1 VTSRRISSS
10 ALIGSLTIHAI
21 IGIPLLFPFALRQQA
36 APMVIEFVSA
46 PDENDG
52 ARRNSHLKKLKA
64 SPPPKESRIQ
74 AAPSA
79 DTIPQPA
86 MTDLT
91 GESDIESELQDR
103 APTTDKERYLAE
115 IRRKIAIRQNY
126 PRLSRVLNEQGS
138 VKLLLT
144 IQRNGSLTKV
154 ELVRGTPF
162 ERLNT
167 AAMTAATEAG
177 PFKEF
182 PAEVKY
188 ASWRITL
195 PIHFSLN

>member
-1 VTSRRISSS
+1 MTHRRIKST
-10 ALIGSLTIHAI
+10 AFLGSFVVHAI
-21 IGIPLLFPFALRQQA
+21 IGIPLLFPFVPNEEAE
-36 APMVIEFVSA
+36 PVVIELRETRPS
-46 PDENDG
+46 PTRHEKSSPTPQKN
-52 ARRNSHLKKLKA
+52 RRIHE
-64 SPPPKESRIQ
+64 SPI
-74 AAPSA
+74 A
-79 DTIPQPA
+79 DNTPQPT
-86 MTDLT
+86 MTEPV
-91 GESDIESELQDR
+91 GESDIESELKGR
-103 APTTDKERYLAE
+103 VPANDKERYLAE
-115 IRRKIAIRQNY
+115 IRQKIARFQNY
-126 PRLSRVLNEQGS
+126 PRSSRVLNEQGS

>member
-1 VTSRRISSS
+1 MTSRRIKSR
-10 ALIGSLTIHAI
+10 ALIGSLTIHAMV
-21 IGIPLLFPFALRQQA
+21 GLPLLLPFVSSKEA
-36 APMVIEFVSA
+36 APVVVELVSVSK
-46 PDENDG
+46 EIDG
-52 ARRNSHLKKLKA
+52 VTLPSPVRRIKA

-74 AAPSA
+74 ASPIVDTTPLSA
-79 DTIPQPA
+79 KTEL
-86 MTDLT
+86 M
-91 GESDIESELQDR
+91 GESDIESELQGR
-103 APTTDKERYLAE
+103 APTTEKERYLAE
-115 IRRKIAIRQNY
+115 IRQKIARRQNY
-126 PRLSRVLNEQGS
+126 PRSSRVLNEQGS

-144 IQRNGSLTKV
+144 IQRNGALTKV

-177 PFKEF
+177 PFNEF